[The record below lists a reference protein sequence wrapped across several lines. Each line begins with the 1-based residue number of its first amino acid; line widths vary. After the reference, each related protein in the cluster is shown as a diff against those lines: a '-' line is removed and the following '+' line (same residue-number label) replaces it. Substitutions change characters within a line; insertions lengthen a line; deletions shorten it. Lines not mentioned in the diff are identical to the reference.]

1 MAEGKLAN
9 PGPLGLGGFALTT
22 FVLNVHNAG
31 LVPAAID
38 AALPLG
44 LFYGGLAQLIAGIL
58 EMRTGNT
65 FGLTA
70 FASYGAFWIALAS
83 LVYFHKLGL
92 VSAEAIGP
100 ALGITLLAWTI
111 FTTIMT
117 ILTFKSGHTTLIA
130 IFVLLDLLFILLVV
144 AHYTGSA
151 TIKHLAGYDGILTS
165 IVAWYG
171 MWEGIKAQFDVVS
184 TD

>member
-22 FVLNVHNAG
+22 FILNVHNAG
-31 LVPAAID
+31 LVPAALE

-44 LFYGGLAQLIAGIL
+44 LFYGGLAQLIAGFL

-65 FGLTA
+65 FGMTA
-70 FASYGAFWIALAS
+70 FGSYGAFWIALAS
-83 LVYFHKLGL
+83 LIYFTRLHLIPADAL
-92 VSAEAIGP
+92 GP
-100 ALGITLLAWTI
+100 ALGITLIGWTI

-117 ILTFKSGHTTLIA
+117 VVTFKSGHGTLIA
-130 IFVLLDLLFILLVV
+130 IFVLLDILFILLVIG
-144 AHYTGSA
+144 HYTGSKA
-151 TIKHLAGYDGILTS
+151 ITTFAGYEGILTAL
-165 IVAWYG
+165 VAWYG
-171 MWEGIKAQFDVVS
+171 MWEGLKAQFDVMS